1 MISNKYV
8 DEYIQ
13 LYESGQIK
21 LNNERIMLIEYLR
34 EHVLSRDD
42 LFFDDD
48 MIEKCIRFGEK
59 WYFPLQPFQK
69 FLIAFVFLFFKKN
82 GRVFY
87 RKHLWMLGRGGG
99 KNGLISVVTHFLI
112 GPHHGIREY
121 NVSIVANSEEQAKTS
136 FDGTYNVIGR
146 NSILKSMFYR
156 TKEKITSNKTDSILK
171 FRTSNGETK
180 DGLRDGAV
188 VFDEIHQFESNKDVR
203 VHISGLGKKKNP
215 REFYIGTDGY
225 VRDGFLDKQKEK
237 AMKVLSG
244 EARPN
249 ALFPFIC
256 KLDDEKEVDDI
267 DSWEKANPMLC
278 HPRSEYAQ
286 GLFDTIFEEYE
297 DLEDDPTNRE
307 EFMTKRMN
315 CPVTDLE
322 RSVAKWE
329 EILATNREMPDLH
342 GREAIGAID
351 FASIRDFAACGLLF
365 RENGDYVWKT
375 HSYARKEFVDKYYS
389 YSKKQDAEMAGKR
402 KFAPIREWEEQ
413 GLLSVVEGETI
424 DPNLVV
430 SWFVE
435 MRNYYDI
442 KKVIGDNFRMEVLKP
457 LFEAEGFEVE
467 VIRNPRAIHS
477 LLAPRIEL
485 AFANRQ
491 IIFGDNPLM
500 RWYTNNVLVVIKKD
514 GNKEYQKK
522 EPIRRKTDG
531 FQAFVHAIY
540 RADEVAETD
549 VGSSLDALNALN
561 F

>member
-136 FDGTYNVIGR
+136 FDETYNVIGR

-256 KLDDEKEVDDI
+256 KLDDEKEVDEI
-267 DSWEKANPMLC
+267 ESWEKANPMLC

-413 GLLSVVEGETI
+413 GLISVVEGETI
-424 DPNLVV
+424 NPNLVV

-549 VGSSLDALNALN
+549 IGSSLDALNALN

>member
-1 MISNKYV
+1 M

-21 LNNERIMLIEYLR
+21 LNKERIMLIEYLR

-42 LFFDDD
+42 LYFDDD

-82 GRVFY
+82 DRVFY

-136 FDGTYNVIGR
+136 FDETYNVIGR

-225 VRDGFLDKQKEK
+225 VRDGFLDGQKSK
-237 AMKVLSG
+237 AIKVLKG

-256 KLDDEKEVDDI
+256 KLDEEKEVDDI
-267 DSWEKANPMLC
+267 ESWEKANPMLC

-329 EILATNREMPDLH
+329 EILATNREMPDLR

-424 DPNLVV
+424 DPKLVV
-430 SWFVE
+430 AWFVE
-435 MRNYYDI
+435 MRNYYEI

-467 VIRNPRAIHS
+467 IIRNPRAIHS

-540 RADEVAETD
+540 RADEVAGTD
-549 VGSSLDALNALN
+549 IGSSLDALNALN

>member
-1 MISNKYV
+1 M

-21 LNNERIMLIEYLR
+21 LNKERIMLIEYLR

-42 LFFDDD
+42 LYFDDD

-136 FDGTYNVIGR
+136 FDETYNVIGR

-225 VRDGFLDKQKEK
+225 VRDGFLDGQKSK
-237 AMKVLSG
+237 AIKVLKG

-256 KLDDEKEVDDI
+256 KLDEEKEVDDI
-267 DSWEKANPMLC
+267 ESWEKANPMLC

-286 GLFDTIFEEYE
+286 GLFDTIYEEYE

-365 RENGDYVWKT
+365 RDNSDYVFKT
-375 HSYARKEFVDKYYS
+375 HSYARKEFVDKFYS

-424 DPNLVV
+424 DPKLVV
-430 SWFVE
+430 AWFVE
-435 MRNYYDI
+435 MRNYYEI

-467 VIRNPRAIHS
+467 IIRNPRAIHS

-549 VGSSLDALNALN
+549 IGSSLDALNALN

>member
-1 MISNKYV
+1 M

-136 FDGTYNVIGR
+136 FDETYNVIGR

>member
-1 MISNKYV
+1 M

-13 LYESGQIK
+13 LYKSGQIK
-21 LNNERIMLIEYLR
+21 LNKERIMLIEYLR

-42 LFFDDD
+42 LYFDDD

-82 GRVFY
+82 DRVFY

-136 FDGTYNVIGR
+136 FDETYNVIGR

-225 VRDGFLDKQKEK
+225 VRDGFLDGQKSK
-237 AMKVLSG
+237 AIKVLKG

-267 DSWEKANPMLC
+267 DRWEKANPMLC

-329 EILATNREMPDLH
+329 EILATNREMPNLH

-442 KKVIGDNFRMEVLKP
+442 KKIIGDNFRMEVLKP

-467 VIRNPRAIHS
+467 IIRNPRAIHS

-549 VGSSLDALNALN
+549 IGSSLDALNALN

>member
-1 MISNKYV
+1 MISSKYV
-8 DEYIQ
+8 DEYIK

-21 LNNERIMLIEYLR
+21 LNKERIMLIEYLR

-42 LFFDDD
+42 LYFDDD

-82 GRVFY
+82 DRVFY

-136 FDGTYNVIGR
+136 FDETYNVIGR

-237 AMKVLSG
+237 AMKVLNG
-244 EARPN
+244 EARPS

-267 DSWEKANPMLC
+267 DRWEKANPMLC

-297 DLEDDPTNRE
+297 DLEDDSTNRE

-329 EILATNREMPDLH
+329 EILATNREMPDLR

-365 RENGDYVWKT
+365 RENGDYIWKT

-389 YSKKQDAEMAGKR
+389 YSKKHDAEMAGKR

-442 KKVIGDNFRMEVLKP
+442 KKIIGDNFRMEVLKP

-467 VIRNPRAIHS
+467 IIRNPRAIHG

-549 VGSSLDALNALN
+549 IGSSLDALNALN

>member
-136 FDGTYNVIGR
+136 FDETYNVIGR

-237 AMKVLSG
+237 ATKVLSG

-256 KLDDEKEVDDI
+256 KLDDEKEVDEI
-267 DSWEKANPMLC
+267 ESWEKANPMLC

-351 FASIRDFAACGLLF
+351 FASIRDFAACGLLI

-549 VGSSLDALNALN
+549 IGSSLDALNALN

>member
-1 MISNKYV
+1 M

-69 FLIAFVFLFFKKN
+69 FLITFVFLFFKKN

-121 NVSIVANSEEQAKTS
+121 NVSIVANSEDQAKTS
-136 FDGTYNVIGR
+136 FDETYNVIGR

-156 TKEKITSNKTDSILK
+156 TKEKIASNKTDSILK

-203 VHISGLGKKKNP
+203 VHISGLGKRKNP

-237 AMKVLSG
+237 AMKVLNG

-256 KLDDEKEVDDI
+256 KLDEEKEVDDI
-267 DSWEKANPMLC
+267 ESWEKANPMLC

-329 EILATNREMPDLH
+329 EIKATDREVPDLR

-365 RENGDYVWKT
+365 RDNGDYIFKT
-375 HSYARKEFVDKYYS
+375 HSYARKEFVDKFYS

-424 DPNLVV
+424 DPKLVV
-430 SWFVE
+430 AWFVE
-435 MRNYYDI
+435 MRNYYEI

-467 VIRNPRAIHS
+467 IIRNPRAIHS

-549 VGSSLDALNALN
+549 IGSSLDALNALD

>member
-1 MISNKYV
+1 M
-8 DEYIQ
+8 DEYTQ

-42 LFFDDD
+42 LYFDDD

-136 FDGTYNVIGR
+136 FDETYNVIGR

-256 KLDDEKEVDDI
+256 KLDDEKEVDEI
-267 DSWEKANPMLC
+267 EFWEKANPMLC

-329 EILATNREMPDLH
+329 EILATNREMPDLR

-424 DPNLVV
+424 DPKLVV
-430 SWFVE
+430 AWFVE
-435 MRNYYDI
+435 MRNYYEI

-467 VIRNPRAIHS
+467 IIRNPRAIHS

-549 VGSSLDALNALN
+549 IGSSLDALNALN

>member
-1 MISNKYV
+1 M

-136 FDGTYNVIGR
+136 FDETYNVIGR

-256 KLDDEKEVDDI
+256 KLDDEKEVDEI
-267 DSWEKANPMLC
+267 ESWEKANPMLC

-549 VGSSLDALNALN
+549 IGSSLDALNALN

>member
-1 MISNKYV
+1 V
-8 DEYIQ
+8 DEYIH

-34 EHVLSRDD
+34 EHVLTRDD

-136 FDGTYNVIGR
+136 FDETYNVIGR

-237 AMKVLSG
+237 AIKVLSG

-256 KLDDEKEVDDI
+256 KLDDEKEVDEI
-267 DSWEKANPMLC
+267 ESWEKANPMLC

-329 EILATNREMPDLH
+329 EILATNREMPNLH
-342 GREAIGAID
+342 GKEAIGAID

-467 VIRNPRAIHS
+467 IIRNPRAIHS

-540 RADEVAETD
+540 RADEVVETD

>member
-1 MISNKYV
+1 MISSKYV
-8 DEYIQ
+8 DEYIK
-13 LYESGQIK
+13 LYESGQIQ
-21 LNNERIMLIEYLR
+21 LNKERIMLIEYLR
-34 EHVLSRDD
+34 DHVLSRDD
-42 LFFDDD
+42 LYFDDD

-82 GRVFY
+82 DRVFY

-136 FDGTYNVIGR
+136 FDETYNVIGR

-237 AMKVLSG
+237 AMKVLNG
-244 EARPN
+244 DARPN

-267 DSWEKANPMLC
+267 DRWEKANPMLC

-329 EILATNREMPDLH
+329 EILATNREMPDLR

-442 KKVIGDNFRMEVLKP
+442 KKIIGDNFRMEVLKP

-467 VIRNPRAIHS
+467 IIRNPRAIHS

-540 RADEVAETD
+540 RADEVAGTD
-549 VGSSLDALNALN
+549 IGSSLDALNALN

>member
-1 MISNKYV
+1 M
-8 DEYIQ
+8 DEYIH

-34 EHVLSRDD
+34 EHVLTRDD

-136 FDGTYNVIGR
+136 FDETYNVIGR

-237 AMKVLSG
+237 AIKVLSG

-256 KLDDEKEVDDI
+256 KLDDEKEVDEI
-267 DSWEKANPMLC
+267 ESWEKANPMLC

-329 EILATNREMPDLH
+329 EILATNREMPNLH
-342 GREAIGAID
+342 GKEAIGAID

-467 VIRNPRAIHS
+467 IIRNPRAIHS

-540 RADEVAETD
+540 RADEVVETD

>member
-136 FDGTYNVIGR
+136 FDETYNVIGR

-375 HSYARKEFVDKYYS
+375 HSFARKEFVDKYYS

>member
-1 MISNKYV
+1 
-8 DEYIQ
+8 
-13 LYESGQIK
+13 
-21 LNNERIMLIEYLR
+21 
-34 EHVLSRDD
+34 
-42 LFFDDD
+42 
-48 MIEKCIRFGEK
+48 
-59 WYFPLQPFQK
+59 
-69 FLIAFVFLFFKKN
+69 
-82 GRVFY
+82 
-87 RKHLWMLGRGGG
+87 
-99 KNGLISVVTHFLI
+99 
-112 GPHHGIREY
+112 
-121 NVSIVANSEEQAKTS
+121 
-136 FDGTYNVIGR
+136 
-146 NSILKSMFYR
+146 
-156 TKEKITSNKTDSILK
+156 
-171 FRTSNGETK
+171 
-180 DGLRDGAV
+180 
-188 VFDEIHQFESNKDVR
+188 
-203 VHISGLGKKKNP
+203 
-215 REFYIGTDGY
+215 
-225 VRDGFLDKQKEK
+225 
-237 AMKVLSG
+237 
-244 EARPN
+244 
-249 ALFPFIC
+249 
-256 KLDDEKEVDDI
+256 
-267 DSWEKANPMLC
+267 
-278 HPRSEYAQ
+278 
-286 GLFDTIFEEYE
+286 
-297 DLEDDPTNRE
+297 
-307 EFMTKRMN
+307 
-315 CPVTDLE
+315 VTDLE

-329 EILATNREMPDLH
+329 EILATNREMPNLH
-342 GREAIGAID
+342 GKEAIGAID

-467 VIRNPRAIHS
+467 IIRNPRAIHS

-540 RADEVAETD
+540 RADEVVETD

>member
-1 MISNKYV
+1 M

-21 LNNERIMLIEYLR
+21 MNNERIMLIEYLR

-136 FDGTYNVIGR
+136 FDETYNVIGR

-237 AMKVLSG
+237 AIKVLSG